1 MKTSSA
7 LSVLVLV
14 FAAAATCQN
23 RLHAFQEQDVP
34 IADTSPEA
42 NPLAGEGPP
51 VTRVATDAA
60 RVAAIAGDEAGGK
73 ISELLRQLF
82 DSTLSDDVRLGAGV
96 QLSQISGE
104 IDGSDTV
111 RRSAKRQLDR
121 RVRVATAGIQAL
133 KDGAA
138 GVDARQLVN
147 DLLLRACVDYENG
160 NRDAHAQV
168 VRANYDLLQ
177 QSYPELFAG
186 IAPVVLDEYFN
197 YNLHFTLS
205 EPLLSRIVSDYR
217 TESGPV
223 ADCILGAWVTGKQ
236 VTETMVRADVKPSVG
251 TARFDLVVD
260 GRTSTDTTGRK
271 SPATIFTKGNHT
283 FTISKPLLFNGSGFS
298 TEHANMEVE
307 VNNRTVG
314 VSTKYDRIPILG
326 GIAKSIARK
335 EVQRKQYQAEG
346 IAARK
351 LAQKALPVFESEAN
365 DQLTKANDSIEKN
378 LLHNLRERGIAPAT
392 YSARSSETHFAVSS
406 RTMAVGNLAAPRPP
420 GNPAPR
426 KGVAIQLHESTINA
440 AIDGLGIAG
449 EMSVEEVIGTIETAL
464 KDLLDRDISLSD
476 SEQMADDNTDFDFS
490 ESDPVRV
497 RFDEGQVVFIL
508 RTGFYQK
515 DKDRRV
521 PRHVFEIPLGIEV
534 RDGSLFLS
542 APRTDPRGILSLRP
556 RAIAGKGSLRS
567 VAQARGIAKEILD
580 KAFKQP
586 VTELD
591 STLDLELKDRENLKL
606 QITQLEITDGWVTL
620 IME

>member
-14 FAAAATCQN
+14 IAVVATCHDP
-23 RLHAFQEQDVP
+23 LLALQEQDVAT
-34 IADTSPEA
+34 ADTPQKA

-51 VTRVATDAA
+51 ATRVAVDAA
-60 RVAAIAGDEAGGK
+60 RVAAMAGEETGTK

-82 DSTLSDDVRLGAGV
+82 DSTLDDDVRLEAGA
-96 QLSQISGE
+96 QLSQISGAL
-104 IDGSDTV
+104 DSSDV
-111 RRSAKRQLDR
+111 IRRSAQRKLDR
-121 RVRVATAGIQAL
+121 RVRLATAGIQAL
-133 KDGAA
+133 KDGPASD
-138 GVDARQLVN
+138 DARQLVN
-147 DLLLRACVDYENG
+147 DLLLRACVDFENG
-160 NRDAHAQV
+160 NRVVHAQV
-168 VRANYDLLQ
+168 VRKNYDVLKQSHPEIFAKIDPILL
-177 QSYPELFAG
+177 
-186 IAPVVLDEYFN
+186 DDYFN

-223 ADCILGAWVTGKQ
+223 ADCILGAWVTGQQ
-236 VTETMVRADVKPSVG
+236 VTDTMVRADVKPSVG

-260 GRTSTDTTGRK
+260 GRTKTDTTGRK

-283 FTISKPLLFNGSGFS
+283 FTISKPLLFDGSGFS
-298 TEHANMEVE
+298 TEDANMEVE

-326 GIAKSIARK
+326 GIAKSMARK

-351 LAQKALPVFESEAN
+351 LAQRALPVFESEAN
-365 DQLTKANDSIEKN
+365 EQLTKANDSIQDN
-378 LLHNLRERGIAPAT
+378 ILQNLRERGIAPAA

-406 RTMAVGNLAAPRPP
+406 RTMATGNLAAPRPP

-449 EMSVEEVIGTIETAL
+449 EMSVVQVIEKIETAL
-464 KDLLDRDISLSD
+464 KDLLDRDVSLRD
-476 SEQMADDNTDFDFS
+476 SAQVGEDDADFDFS
-490 ESDPVRV
+490 ESDPIRV
-497 RFDEGQVVFIL
+497 RFDEGQIIFIL

-534 RDGSLFLS
+534 RDGSLFLK

-556 RAIAGKGSLRS
+556 RAIEGKGSLRS
-567 VAQARGIAKEILD
+567 VAQARGIAKELLD
-580 KAFKQP
+580 KAFKKP
-586 VTELD
+586 LTELD
-591 STLDLELKDRENLKL
+591 STLELELKNRENLKL